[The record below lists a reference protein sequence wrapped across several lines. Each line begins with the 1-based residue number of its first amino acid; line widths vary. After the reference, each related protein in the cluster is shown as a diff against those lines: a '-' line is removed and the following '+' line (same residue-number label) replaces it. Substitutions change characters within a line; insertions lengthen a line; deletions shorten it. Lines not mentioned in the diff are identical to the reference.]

1 MYLKVADKY
10 RINLKE
16 ILKNYGWHIEPEH
29 QYLYK
34 VIDDG
39 LYKAE
44 LFIYITNKSDF
55 IPYRLYLETYTA
67 LVIDQLGD
75 ILSLYNIGI
84 LEDCFK

>member
-1 MYLKVADKY
+1 MIFQEL
-10 RINLKE
+10 IITLL
-16 ILKNYGWHIEPEH
+16 I
-29 QYLYK
+29 YLYK
-34 VIDDG
+34 IIDDG
-39 LYKAE
+39 LYKVE

-67 LVIDQLGD
+67 LVTDQLGE